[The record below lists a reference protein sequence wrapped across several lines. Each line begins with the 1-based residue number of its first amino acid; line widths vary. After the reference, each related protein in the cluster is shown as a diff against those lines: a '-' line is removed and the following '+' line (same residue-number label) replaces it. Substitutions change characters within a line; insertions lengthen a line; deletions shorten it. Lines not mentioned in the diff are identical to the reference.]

1 MGTLEILFIIIMS
14 VYILRNYSYVSGV
27 TFTDCHGIYILVH
40 KQLLKYH
47 WWELPPVSFL
57 LQQNFCF
64 DKHVFVMTKHIFCHN
79 KSMLVATKLLSWQT
93 YLCHD
98 KTGCDRYLCRD
109 KHNFV
114 VTKVLLW
121 QAYFCQ
127 DKSMLV
133 VTKLLSWQT
142 VMKNICHDKH
152 NFVMAK
158 VLLWQAYFYRDKRC
172 VLSQQTY
179 VCATKHLP

>member
-79 KSMLVATKLLSWQT
+79 KSMLVATKT
-93 YLCHD
+93 
-98 KTGCDRYLCRD
+98 
-109 KHNFV
+109 FV
-114 VTKVLLW
+114 
-121 QAYFCQ
+121 
-127 DKSMLV
+127 
-133 VTKLLSWQT
+133 
-142 VMKNICHDKH
+142 HDKH
-152 NFVMAK
+152 IFVMTRLVAT
-158 VLLWQAYFYRDKRC
+158 DIC
-172 VLSQQTY
+172 VVTNIIL
-179 VCATKHLP
+179 